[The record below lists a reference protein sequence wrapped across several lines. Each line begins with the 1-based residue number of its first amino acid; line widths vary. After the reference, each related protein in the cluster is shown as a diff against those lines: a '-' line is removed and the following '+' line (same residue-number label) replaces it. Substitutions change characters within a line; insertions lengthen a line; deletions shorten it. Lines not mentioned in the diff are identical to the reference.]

1 VEKFMVKLNLLVRL
15 KNKAFVISMFTTIVA
30 FIYQMLALFNIV
42 TPISQEQTTQ
52 VFMIVVNLLA
62 GLGVLVDPTTK
73 GLSDSERVLNRRD

>member
-1 VEKFMVKLNLLVRL
+1 MVKLNLLVRL

>member
-1 VEKFMVKLNLLVRL
+1 MVKLNLLVRL
-15 KNKAFVISMFTTIVA
+15 KNKAFVISMFTTVVA

-52 VFMIVVNLLA
+52 IFMIIVNLLA

>member
-1 VEKFMVKLNLLVRL
+1 MVKLNLLVRL
-15 KNKAFVISMFTTIVA
+15 KNKAFVISMFTTVVA

-52 VFMIVVNLLA
+52 IFMIVVNLLA